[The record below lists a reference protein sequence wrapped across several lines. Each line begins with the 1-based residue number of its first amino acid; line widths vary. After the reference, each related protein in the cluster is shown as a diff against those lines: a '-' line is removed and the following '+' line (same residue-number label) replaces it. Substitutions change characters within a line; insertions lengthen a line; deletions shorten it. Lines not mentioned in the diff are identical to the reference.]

1 MKHKHLLALLQTG
14 FTTIETVFADESNYM
29 HHTRQVIGSGA
40 STPLAKRYTY
50 KALLSDNLQEGDCVV
65 VDSPSRGLTLV
76 TVVAVHSTPK
86 IDLDAPFT
94 YKWIVQKVDRS
105 TYDDTMEKEATFMGA
120 MLEVE
125 RVRQRETLLKDFTM
139 HLPEGSEARTMFD
152 NATRPLI
159 EGESK

>member
-1 MKHKHLLALLQTG
+1 MKHRHLLALMQSG
-14 FTTIETVFADESNYM
+14 FTTIE
-29 HHTRQVIGSGA
+29 VIFDGPTDFEVQRVGDMRA
-40 STPLAKRYTY
+40 RRLGQKTYTY
-50 KALLSDNLQEGDCVV
+50 KARLSDGIKEGDHVV

-94 YKWIVQKVDRS
+94 YKWIVQKVDR
-105 TYDDTMEKEATFMGA
+105 TAYDTTMEQEAEFAQA

-125 RVRQRETLLKDFTM
+125 RVRQREVLLQEFTK
-139 HLPEGSEARTMFD
+139 HLPEDSKARAMFD

-159 EGESK
+159 EGDGK